1 MVDVVGV
8 LCSKRARLI
17 KEQRDL
23 EHEYEA
29 RRAHIGHEL
38 QMINHALEVINEAVE
53 PFLCPKCHGTGT
65 VRVCDAAG
73 DMDDETCPDC
83 AGTGVKTKED

>member
-53 PFLCPKCHGTGT
+53 PFLCPSAMALGLFVFAMQLVTWMMKFVLT
-65 VRVCDAAG
+65 AQEQA
-73 DMDDETCPDC
+73 
-83 AGTGVKTKED
+83 